1 MRTLRPTAT
10 ESTSATRRIP
20 PTKAGI
26 RLLPSLRRRR
36 KRALR
41 TVKSGRDLTQHP
53 SPLRLQRSASR
64 RHPSLRRSKEEVFR
78 LYIASLQISPQRL
91 FKHIS
96 VTSWDVGWV
105 HPSAVHP
112 VCQSRDVE
120 VSPRAVGS
128 VLEGSGCESGSR
140 LSGSEAGIDHLASF
154 RGLNGLHRT
163 EAAVVCGD
171 VAVPAQAIRQVMR
184 HFGVERARKALQ
196 SVHFQRLL
204 ERDRMCGRLCE
215 AGDHGSLGLDRGK
228 GHRRGGVGQWE

>member
-1 MRTLRPTAT
+1 
-10 ESTSATRRIP
+10 
-20 PTKAGI
+20 
-26 RLLPSLRRRR
+26 
-36 KRALR
+36 
-41 TVKSGRDLTQHP
+41 
-53 SPLRLQRSASR
+53 
-64 RHPSLRRSKEEVFR
+64 
-78 LYIASLQISPQRL
+78 
-91 FKHIS
+91 

-112 VCQSRDVE
+112 VCQSRDIE
-120 VSPRAVGS
+120 VPPRAVGS

-154 RGLNGLHRT
+154 GGLNGLHRT

-184 HFGVERARKALQ
+184 HFGVERARKTLQ

-204 ERDRMCGRLCE
+204 ERDRMCGCLCE

-228 GHRRGGVGQWE
+228 GHMRGGVGQWE